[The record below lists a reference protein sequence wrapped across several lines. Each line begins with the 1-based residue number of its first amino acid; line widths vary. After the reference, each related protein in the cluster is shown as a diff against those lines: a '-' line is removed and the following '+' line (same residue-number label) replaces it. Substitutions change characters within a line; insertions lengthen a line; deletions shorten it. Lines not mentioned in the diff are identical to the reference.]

1 MFENAFGSLI
11 CIAKVRISSFKTF
24 STRMPS
30 ALRNLKYTRRNEA
43 KKRERE
49 RERKKKQRKQGIK
62 RDQGINGFQE
72 SKINVK

>member
-1 MFENAFGSLI
+1 
-11 CIAKVRISSFKTF
+11 
-24 STRMPS
+24 MPS

-43 KKRERE
+43 KKKRE

-62 RDQGINGFQE
+62 GDKGINGFQE